1 MCTEQILYTISRR
14 GRREIDRTSPTE
26 IIGSWAVIIQLLK
39 VLIIWGQS
47 LSILV
52 LHAMSNTNI
61 QIEDTLENCSQVFF
75 IDAVPS
81 RQLYAVI
88 YFVLERFFGVQKSK
102 KS

>member
-1 MCTEQILYTISRR
+1 MR
-14 GRREIDRTSPTE
+14 DRTSPTE
-26 IIGSWAVIIQLLK
+26 IIGSGAVIIQLLK

-75 IDAVPS
+75 YRCSSIQTTLRGHLLCFRKVFWCPK
-81 RQLYAVI
+81 
-88 YFVLERFFGVQKSK
+88 VQKVIKMMTSK
-102 KS
+102 T